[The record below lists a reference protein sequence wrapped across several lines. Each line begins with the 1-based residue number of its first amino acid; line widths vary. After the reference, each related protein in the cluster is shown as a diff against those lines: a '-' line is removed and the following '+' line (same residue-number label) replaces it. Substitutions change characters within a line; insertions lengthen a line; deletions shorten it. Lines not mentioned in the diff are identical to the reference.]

1 MTCATETPGLQAPP
15 DKLDPGRS
23 VKHLAVEKKKQLDI
37 WRLLPPSL
45 QSEVGAGKLLTEGDR
60 WSDNV
65 DEALEQSEQ
74 QVCKHVIFRER
85 EEESGGIMFSYIVR
99 HMNRDNTV
107 LQVVR
112 KTDD

>member
-1 MTCATETPGLQAPP
+1 MRDRNTRAAGATRQIGSREECETL
-15 DKLDPGRS
+15 GRG
-23 VKHLAVEKKKQLDI
+23 KKKQLDI

-45 QSEVGAGKLLTEGDR
+45 QSEVGGGKLLTEGDR
-60 WSDNV
+60 WSDSV

-85 EEESGGIMFSYIVR
+85 EEERGGIMFSYIVR

-107 LQVVR
+107 LQVVW

>member
-1 MTCATETPGLQAPP
+1 M
-15 DKLDPGRS
+15 
-23 VKHLAVEKKKQLDI
+23 
-37 WRLLPPSL
+37 
-45 QSEVGAGKLLTEGDR
+45 
-60 WSDNV
+60 

-85 EEESGGIMFSYIVR
+85 EEERGGIMFSYIVR